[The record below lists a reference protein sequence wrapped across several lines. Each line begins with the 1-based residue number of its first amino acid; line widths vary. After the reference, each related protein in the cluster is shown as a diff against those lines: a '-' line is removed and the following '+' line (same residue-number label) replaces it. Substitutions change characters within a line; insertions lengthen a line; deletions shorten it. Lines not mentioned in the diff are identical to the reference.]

1 MHVLGIDAG
10 GSKTVA
16 LLADADGHIVG
27 EGRAGAANLQTEG
40 ELEVEKILHTVIDR
54 ATDGRSQPAAVCL
67 GIAGVDREDDSRIIR
82 DIMRR
87 LGFRTQTLIVNDA
100 LIALVAGAGASP
112 GVVLISGT
120 GSIAYGVSQ
129 HGVAAR
135 AGGWGPTLGD
145 EGSGYWIGRLAL
157 AAVMRDVDGRG
168 PRTELTPLV
177 LQHFAIP
184 RPELLVSE
192 VYHRPQGRRTIA
204 ALGAVVDRA
213 RAQGDPVARDIM
225 THAADELVMA
235 AASVI
240 AKLDM
245 RGEQFPVLLSGG
257 MLRQGSGVGDQ
268 GAGDQGSGGTWLAAE
283 VRDRMAEVAPRST
296 VMPLTQEPVTGAVR
310 LAIAEA
316 RGGVRVPAYV
326 DPQALP

>member
-10 GSKTVA
+10 GTKTVA
-16 LLADADGHIVG
+16 LLADADGHIIG

-54 ATDGRSQPAAVCL
+54 ATEGWSQPPAAVCL

-87 LGFRTQTLIVNDA
+87 LGFRSNTLIVNDA

-157 AAVMRDVDGRG
+157 TAVMRDVDGRG
-168 PRTELTPLV
+168 PRTSLTPLV
-177 LQHFAIP
+177 LQHFSIP

-204 ALGAVVDRA
+204 ALGSVVDYA
-213 RAQGDPVARDIM
+213 REQGDPVARDIM
-225 THAADELVMA
+225 THAADELTMA

-240 AKLDM
+240 ARLEM

-257 MLRQGSGVGDQ
+257 MLRHGIAGEQGT
-268 GAGDQGSGGTWLAAE
+268 GATWLAAAI
-283 VRDRMAEVAPRST
+283 RDRMGEVAPRST
-296 VMPLTQEPVTGAVR
+296 VVPLTQEPVTGAVR

-316 RGGVRVPAYV
+316 RGGVRVPAYIESYRT
-326 DPQALP
+326 